1 MGGSLEHALGFM
13 VGVIFVS
20 AFIVILMLVLTSRD
34 KKIKRTYDERQEAI
48 RGKGFK
54 YAFYTVITLN
64 MLYAIADIACERIPV
79 ESSVVAFIVTLC
91 GVGVYAWYCILNDGY
106 FAINEKKKETI
117 IALTAIGVFNL
128 AIGISSAVR
137 EGFFE
142 DGVLTYDCMNLVCG
156 IFLLATIIVLL
167 IKDFMDKRED

>member
-1 MGGSLEHALGFM
+1 MDGSLAYALGFIF
-13 VGVIFVS
+13 GVVFVS
-20 AFIVILMLVLTSRD
+20 AFIVILMLVLTTRN
-34 KKIKRTYDERQEAI
+34 KKLKRTYDERQELV

-54 YAFYTVITLN
+54 YAFYTVIVLN
-64 MLYAIADIACERIPV
+64 MLYAIAEIGFERIPV

-117 IALTAIGVFNL
+117 ICLAVIGVFNL